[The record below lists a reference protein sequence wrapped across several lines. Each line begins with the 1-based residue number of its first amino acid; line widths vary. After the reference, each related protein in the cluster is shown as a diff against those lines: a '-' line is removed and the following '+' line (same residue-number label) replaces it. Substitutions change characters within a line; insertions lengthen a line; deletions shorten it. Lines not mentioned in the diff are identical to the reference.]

1 MAITLTDRV
10 LYNTWAIPHCTLGT
24 VRPVPVA
31 SCVHNSTQQT
41 VFGNCVTDRHTP
53 AAYERL
59 SNDRRSAFRNA
70 TSRYYVI
77 QLGNSMEEMQDNSLK
92 LQGLV
97 KSV

>member
-1 MAITLTDRV
+1 M
-10 LYNTWAIPHCTLGT
+10 LYHTRAIPHCTLGT
-24 VRPVPVA
+24 ARPVPVA
-31 SCVHNSTQQT
+31 SCVHNSTLQT
-41 VFGNCVTDRHTP
+41 AFGNCVTDRHTP
-53 AAYERL
+53 AVYERL

-77 QLGNSMEEMQDNSLK
+77 QIGNSMEGMQDNSLQ